1 LMYAAT
7 GEPRFKQRADYLVSE
22 IKVCQDANGD
32 GFAGALDGVKDAF
45 AKVSRGDIK
54 TGNFDLNGLWSP
66 WYTLHKTYAGLRD
79 AYRHTGNQTALDV
92 ETRFAAWAERLL
104 KPMSD
109 EQTQRMLN
117 TEFGGMNEVL
127 ADLYADT
134 ADERWLD
141 LSYRFE
147 HHAVLDPLKRRQDP
161 LDGLHGN
168 CQLPKLI

>member
-66 WYTLHKTYAGLRD
+66 WYTLHKTFAGLRD
-79 AYRHTGNQTALDV
+79 AYRHTNNRTALQV
-92 ETRFAAWAERLL
+92 ETRFAEWARGVLSPL
-104 KPMSD
+104 ND
-109 EQTQRMLN
+109 VQIGRMLN
-117 TEFGGMNEVL
+117 TEHGGMNEVL
-127 ADLYADT
+127 ADLAVDT
-134 ADERWLD
+134 GDGRWLA
-141 LSYRFE
+141 L
-147 HHAVLDPLKRRQDP
+147 
-161 LDGLHGN
+161 
-168 CQLPKLI
+168 